1 MTFGK
6 RISRLILWS
15 FVGGGLF
22 LLGPPP
28 HSHACKAKAS
38 MAQPLPLKEE
48 QVVLDRLI
56 KSLAQSTLRERTFHE
71 TYYSH
76 MLTTPSYKEGTLVS
90 HPPNRLEKH
99 VQVPIEESFIVDGDS
114 LLYKNPSRE
123 ISHTFSLQ
131 EYPALATFIV
141 GLRAL
146 FNGDTEQLRQVF
158 VVSISG
164 TLDAWE
170 LDLSPRT
177 QNDEDGVDCIRLA
190 GERAYLRTIVIH
202 ETNGDRSELQLD
214 RQVP

>member
-6 RISRLILWS
+6 QISKPILWS
-15 FVGGGLF
+15 LVWCGLF
-22 LLGPPP
+22 LLGALP
-28 HSHACKAKAS
+28 SAHACKAYS
-38 MAQPLPLKEE
+38 SRAQPLSLKDG
-48 QVVLDRLI
+48 QTNLDRVI
-56 KSLAQSTLRERTFHE
+56 ESLGQSPLRERAFHE

-76 MLTTPSYKEGTLVS
+76 MLTTPSYKEGTLVF

-99 VQVPIEESFIVDGDS
+99 VQVPTEESFIIDGDS
-114 LLYKNPSRE
+114 LLYENPSRE

-131 EYPALATFIV
+131 EYPALATLIM

-146 FNGDTEQLRQVF
+146 FNGDTERLRQVF

-164 TLDAWE
+164 TLDGWE
-170 LDLSPRT
+170 LVLSPRT
-177 QNDEDGVDCIRLA
+177 KNDEDGVDCIRLT

-214 RQVP
+214 PQVP

>member
-1 MTFGK
+1 M
-6 RISRLILWS
+6 
-15 FVGGGLF
+15 
-22 LLGPPP
+22 LGALP
-28 HSHACKAKAS
+28 HAHACRTNS
-38 MAQPLPLKEE
+38 NTAQPLPLNE
-48 QVVLDRLI
+48 VPVDLDRVI
-56 KSLAQSTLRERTFHE
+56 ESLGQSPLRERAFHE

-114 LLYKNPSRE
+114 LLYENPSRE

>member
-1 MTFGK
+1 
-6 RISRLILWS
+6 
-15 FVGGGLF
+15 
-22 LLGPPP
+22 
-28 HSHACKAKAS
+28 

-170 LDLSPRT
+170 LDLSPRIQT
-177 QNDEDGVDCIRLA
+177 DEDGVDCIRLA
-190 GERAYLRTIVIH
+190 GERTYLRTIVIH